1 MAEPTPLHLAKPHG
15 PVAWMVNNRVT
26 PNLLMLVLLLGGL
39 FLALQIKQEVFPD
52 FEFDVVRV
60 SVSYSGSSP
69 EEVERGI
76 ILSIEE
82 AVRGLEGVKEI
93 ESRASEGSGRVT
105 IELMED
111 ADHQLVYQNIKQ
123 EVDRI
128 TTFPED
134 AEEPSV
140 SLLAHRRGVLRL
152 QVFGNASE
160 WALREVAEQARD
172 RLLTNPEITQ
182 VDLVG
187 ARDYEI
193 QVEVSQASLRA
204 YDLTIEEIAKR
215 IGTTA
220 VEIPGGSVK
229 TSGGEILLRV
239 DESRDWAREF
249 ADIPIISTAGG
260 SVLRL
265 GDIATVREG
274 FEESDRIA
282 TYNGHP
288 NIGLEV
294 YRVGEETPISIS
306 NATRRALAEIEPDL
320 PEGIE
325 IAINRDQSD
334 VYRQRLQLLLKNAC
348 IGLGLVLILLGVF
361 LETKLAFWVTMGIPI
376 SFLGSFLFLYPAGA
390 SINMISMFA
399 FIVAL
404 GIVVDDAIIAGEN
417 IYECRQRGMDFKT
430 AAIVGAREV
439 MTPIAFAILSN
450 VVAFMPLYF
459 IPGVMGKVFS
469 VIPLVVIT
477 AFIVSWVE
485 AVFILPAHLAHSKP
499 STGIVGTAVRRGR
512 RVIAGLLDRFIH
524 GVYGPLLRKGVSYRY
539 AVVAAN
545 LSILALVVA
554 YSASG
559 RIGFVLMPRAESNF
573 AMATA
578 VLPYGSPVSESKAVR
593 DRLVEAAQKVA
604 DANGGEDMVR
614 GISAMVE
621 ENEISIR
628 AMLTAPDIRPLN
640 TRQFTQAWRTEVGP
654 ITGLESLKYESD
666 RGGPGSGAGLTVEL
680 SHREIDILDAAAV
693 KLAEHM
699 AEFPQLSDIDDGSSA
714 GKEQI
719 SFKILPEGQ
728 SLGLTAYDVARQVR
742 NAFYGA
748 EALRQQ
754 RGRNEV
760 TVKVRLPEAER
771 GGEFD
776 IERLLLR
783 TPAGRD
789 VPLMQVAE
797 VWRGRAY
804 TTINR
809 RDGQRTVKVTANVQ
823 PIGETSRIRTT
834 LGSDILPALAHN
846 IPGLTYSF
854 EGRQAEMR
862 DSMQSLIT
870 SFLVA
875 LFAIYALLAIPFGSY
890 IQPLIVMMAIPLGFV
905 GAVLGHLLMGYNLS
919 VMSMM
924 GVVALSGV
932 VINDALVMM
941 DFANR
946 RRREGIENAEAIIM
960 AGIRRFRPIML
971 TTLTTFGGLAPMIF
985 ETSRQA
991 RFMIPMAISLG
1002 FGILFATLITLVFVP
1017 CLYLIADDVTALFQG
1032 KPRPE
1037 LGGGEQPDIR
1047 ETT

>member
-1 MAEPTPLHLAKPHG
+1 MTEPTPVLPAKGQG
-15 PVAWMVNNRVT
+15 PIAWMVGNRVT
-26 PNLLMLVLLLGGL
+26 PNLLMLVLLIGGL

-52 FEFDVVRV
+52 FEFDIVQV

-93 ESRASEGSGRVT
+93 ESVASEGSGRVS
-105 IELMED
+105 IELLDD
-111 ADHQLVYQNIKQ
+111 ADHQKIYQEIKQ

-140 SLLAHRRGVLRL
+140 SLLAHRRSVLRL
-152 QVFGNASE
+152 QVFGDASE
-160 WALREVAEQARD
+160 WALREVAEQARS

-193 QVEVSQASLRA
+193 QIEVSQANLRA
-204 YDLTIEEIAKR
+204 HGLTIEGIANQ
-215 IGTTA
+215 IGATA

-249 ADIPIISTAGG
+249 AEIPVISTAAG
-260 SVLRL
+260 SVLLL
-265 GDIATVREG
+265 GDIAEVRDG

-282 TYNGHP
+282 TYNGKP
-288 NIGLEV
+288 AIGLEV
-294 YRVGEETPISIS
+294 YRVGEETPISVS
-306 NATRRALAEIEPDL
+306 NATRETLAEIESGLPD
-320 PEGIE
+320 GVE

-334 VYRQRLQLLLKNAC
+334 VYRERLQLLLKNAL
-348 IGLGLVLILLGVF
+348 IGLGLVLVLLGIF

-417 IYECRQRGMDFKT
+417 IYDCRQRGMDFAS

-469 VIPLVVIT
+469 VIPLVVVT

-499 STGIVGTAVRRGR
+499 STGPIGRTIRRGR

-524 GVYGPLLRKGVSYRY
+524 GAYGPVLRLCVGHRY
-539 AVVAAN
+539 AVVAASVA
-545 LSILALVVA
+545 LLAIVVA

-573 AMATA
+573 AMVTA
-578 VLPYGSPVSESKAVR
+578 VLPYGSPVSETAAVR
-593 DRLVEAAQKVA
+593 DQLVKAASKVA
-604 DANGGEDMVR
+604 AKNGGEQLVV
-614 GISAMVE
+614 GISALVN
-621 ENEISIR
+621 ENEVSIR
-628 AMLTAPDIRPLN
+628 TMLTASDVRPIS
-640 TRQFTQAWRTEVGP
+640 TRQFKLAWRKAVGP
-654 ITGLESLKYESD
+654 IAGLESLKFESD

-680 SHREIDILDAAAV
+680 SHRDIDTLTVASIR
-693 KLAEHM
+693 LAERL
-699 AEFPQLSDIDDGSSA
+699 AEFPQLADIDDGSSA

-719 SFKILPEGQ
+719 SFRILPEGQ

-760 TVKVRLPEAER
+760 TVRIRLPEAER
-771 GGEFD
+771 AREYD

-783 TPAGRD
+783 TPAGRN
-789 VPLMQVAE
+789 VPLMQMAE

-809 RDGQRTVKVTANVQ
+809 RDGQRTVKITANVD
-823 PIGETSRIRTT
+823 PIAETSRVRAT
-834 LGSDILPALAHN
+834 LTDDILPALQRD
-846 IPGLTYSF
+846 IPGLTYRF
-854 EGRQAEMR
+854 GGRQAEMR

-870 SFLVA
+870 SFIVA
-875 LFAIYALLAIPFGSY
+875 MFAIYALLAIPFRSY
-890 IQPLIVMMAIPLGFV
+890 IQPLIVMAAIPLGIV
-905 GAVLGHLLMGYNLS
+905 GAVLGHLLMGYSLS

-924 GVVALSGV
+924 
-932 VINDALVMM
+932 
-941 DFANR
+941 
-946 RRREGIENAEAIIM
+946 
-960 AGIRRFRPIML
+960 
-971 TTLTTFGGLAPMIF
+971 
-985 ETSRQA
+985 
-991 RFMIPMAISLG
+991 
-1002 FGILFATLITLVFVP
+1002 
-1017 CLYLIADDVTALFQG
+1017 
-1032 KPRPE
+1032 
-1037 LGGGEQPDIR
+1037 
-1047 ETT
+1047 

>member
-1 MAEPTPLHLAKPHG
+1 MAGPTPVHLANPHG
-15 PVAWMVNNRVT
+15 PVAWMVKNRVT

-52 FEFDVVRV
+52 FEFDIVRV

-93 ESRASEGSGRVT
+93 ESRASEGSGRVS
-105 IELMED
+105 IELLED
-111 ADHQLVYQNIKQ
+111 ADHQRVYQDIKQ

-152 QVFGNASE
+152 QIFGNASE
-160 WALREVAEQARD
+160 WVLREVAEQVRD
-172 RLLTNPEITQ
+172 RLLTNSGITQ

-193 QVEVSQASLRA
+193 QIEVSQASLRA
-204 YDLTIEEIAKR
+204 YNLTIEEIASR
-215 IGTTA
+215 IGDTA

-229 TSGGEILLRV
+229 TSGGEILLRI

-249 ADIPIISTAGG
+249 AEIPIVSTAGG
-260 SVLRL
+260 SVLLL

-274 FEESDRIA
+274 FEESDRLA
-282 TYNGHP
+282 TYNGKP

-306 NATRRALAEIEPDL
+306 EATRRALAEIEPDL
-320 PEGIE
+320 PAGIE
-325 IAINRDQSD
+325 IAINRDRSN
-334 VYRQRLQLLLKNAC
+334 VYQQRMQLLLKNAC

-417 IYECRQRGMDFKT
+417 IYECRQRGMDFIT
-430 AAIVGAREV
+430 AAVVGAREV

-450 VVAFMPLYF
+450 LVAFMPLYF

-469 VIPLVVIT
+469 VIPLVVVT

-499 STGIVGTAVRRGR
+499 SSGIIGRTIQRGR
-512 RVIAGLLDRFIH
+512 RVVAGLLDRFIH
-524 GVYGPLLRKGVSYRY
+524 GAYSPLLRFCIVYRY

-545 LSILALVVA
+545 LAVLAIVVTYA
-554 YSASG
+554 MSG

-573 AMATA
+573 AMVTA
-578 VLPYGSPVSESKAVR
+578 VLPYGSPVSETKGVR
-593 DRLVEAAQKVA
+593 DRLVGAARKVA
-604 DANGGEDMVR
+604 GENGGDQLVE
-614 GISAMVE
+614 GISALIDD
-621 ENEISIR
+621 NEIYIR
-628 AMLTAPDIRPLN
+628 AMLTAPDIRPIT
-640 TRQFTQAWRTEVGP
+640 TRQFTLDWRAAAGR
-654 ITGLESLKYESD
+654 ITGLESLKFESD

-680 SHREIDILDAAAV
+680 SHRDIDVLEATAAG
-693 KLAEHM
+693 LAERM
-699 AEFPQLSDIDDGSSA
+699 AEYPQLRDIDDGSSA

-719 SFKILPEGQ
+719 NFKILPEGQ

-742 NAFYGA
+742 YAFYGA

-760 TVKVRLPEAER
+760 TVKVRLPEEER
-771 GGEFD
+771 GGEYD
-776 IERLLLR
+776 IEQLLVR

-797 VWRGRAY
+797 VSRDRAY
-804 TTINR
+804 TSINR
-809 RDGQRTVKVTANVQ
+809 RDGQRTVRVTANVQ
-823 PIGETSRIRTT
+823 PIGETSRIRAA
-834 LGSDILPALAHN
+834 LADDILPAMQRD

-862 DSMQSLIT
+862 DSMQSLVT
-870 SFLVA
+870 SFIIA
-875 LFAIYALLAIPFGSY
+875 LCAIYALLAIPFGSY
-890 IQPLIVMMAIPLGFV
+890 VQPLIVMAAIPLGVV
-905 GAVLGHLLMGYNLS
+905 GAVIGHLLMGYNLS

-932 VINDALVMM
+932 VINDALVML
-941 DFANR
+941 DFANK
-946 RRREGIENAEAIIM
+946 RRREGIERAEAIIM

-1002 FGILFATLITLVFVP
+1002 FGIIFATLITLVFVP
-1017 CLYLIADDVTALFQG
+1017 CLNLIADDIVALFERDTD
-1032 KPRPE
+1032 PSASTVNR
-1037 LGGGEQPDIR
+1037 
-1047 ETT
+1047 